1 MALTQTQPRYKDIS
15 LTFRTNPV
23 TGDLVKLFDDAA
35 IKESVTNLVLTMF
48 FEIPFHPEQG
58 SAVMESL
65 FDPQSPITVI
75 KIQKSIEQVIKNFE
89 PRVDLVSVTVALD
102 PTGNAYN
109 ARVVYQINNQPAP
122 VDVSI
127 FLKKLR

>member
-15 LTFRTNPV
+15 LTFRANPV
-23 TGDLVKLFDDAA
+23 TGDLVKLVDDAA

-65 FDPQSPITVI
+65 FDPESPITVI
-75 KIQKSIEQVIKNFE
+75 KIQKSIESVITNFE
-89 PRVDLVSVTVALD
+89 PRVTLIGVTVTLD
-102 PTGNAYN
+102 STGNAYN
-109 ARVVYQINNQPAP
+109 ARIVYQINNQPAP